1 MEKKVTVVAH
11 LPKTVQIATRAAAN
25 ALRIDVRIHGS
36 KAGSLSIGS
45 GSVAWWPDYKS
56 VKAHRVSWPKFIEML
71 EKVPQRRAAKKL
83 KKSN

>member
-1 MEKKVTVVAH
+1 MEKNKVVAY
-11 LPKTVQIATRAAAN
+11 LPKTVPIATRAAAN

-56 VKAHRVSWPKFIEML
+56 VKAHRISWPKFIEMM
-71 EKVPQRRAAKKL
+71 EKMPQRRAAKKL
-83 KKSN
+83 KKSS